1 MRRSINLKKEY
12 IMKTK
17 LFTFIVSL
25 IVCSF
30 SLIAEDDTTTRIPL
44 SQTSP
49 KGNSEQRPRTPDFGV
64 PIEAYYQGGV
74 IYLHFSEDIGC
85 MDVNVTNITTGE
97 QWNDTACADSSVEVI
112 AISTTHGNYQITLES
127 ETGTTYFGEF
137 SL

>member
-1 MRRSINLKKEY
+1 MHHSINLKKEY

-85 MDVNVTNITTGE
+85 MDVNVTNLTTGE
-97 QWNDTACADSSVEVI
+97 QWNDTACADNSVEVI
-112 AISTTHGNYQITLES
+112 AVSESHGNYQITLES

-137 SL
+137 SN

>member
-1 MRRSINLKKEY
+1 M
-12 IMKTK
+12 
-17 LFTFIVSL
+17 SL

-74 IYLHFSEDIGC
+74 IYLHFSENIGC
-85 MDVNVTNITTGE
+85 MDVNITNITTGE
-97 QWNDTACADSSVEVI
+97 QWNDTACADNSVEVI
-112 AISTTHGNYQITLES
+112 AVSSSYGNYQITLES

>member
-1 MRRSINLKKEY
+1 MRISI
-12 IMKTK
+12 
-17 LFTFIVSL
+17 FILTVL
-25 IVCSF
+25 LSF
-30 SLIAEDDTTTRIPL
+30 ANLIANTSEEDDRKEIVIIKDNNP
-44 SQTSP
+44 
-49 KGNSEQRPRTPDFGV
+49 RPRTPDFGV

-127 ETGTTYFGEF
+127 EIGTTYFGEF

>member
-1 MRRSINLKKEY
+1 MRISI
-12 IMKTK
+12 
-17 LFTFIVSL
+17 FILTVL
-25 IVCSF
+25 LSF
-30 SLIAEDDTTTRIPL
+30 ANLIANTSEEDDRKEIVIIKDNNP
-44 SQTSP
+44 
-49 KGNSEQRPRTPDFGV
+49 RPRTPDFGV

-85 MDVNVTNITTGE
+85 MDVNVINLTTGE

-127 ETGTTYFGEF
+127 EIGTTYFGEF

>member
-1 MRRSINLKKEY
+1 MKILVKTILVALVL
-12 IMKTK
+12 IMPFISKGEDNNETYPIK
-17 LFTFIVSL
+17 L
-25 IVCSF
+25 
-30 SLIAEDDTTTRIPL
+30 
-44 SQTSP
+44 SP
-49 KGNSEQRPRTPDFGV
+49 TGDNGTNRPRTPDFGV

-97 QWNDTACADSSVEVI
+97 QWNDSACADNSVEVI
-112 AISTTHGNYQITLES
+112 AVSESHGNYQITLES

>member
-1 MRRSINLKKEY
+1 
-12 IMKTK
+12 MKTK
-17 LFTFIVSL
+17 LFTFIMSL

-74 IYLHFSEDIGC
+74 IYLHFSENIGC
-85 MDVNVTNITTGE
+85 MDVNITNITTGE
-97 QWNDTACADSSVEVI
+97 QWNDTACADNSVEVI
-112 AISTTHGNYQITLES
+112 AVSSSYGNYQITLES

>member
-1 MRRSINLKKEY
+1 MRISI
-12 IMKTK
+12 
-17 LFTFIVSL
+17 FILTVL
-25 IVCSF
+25 LSF
-30 SLIAEDDTTTRIPL
+30 ANLIANTSEEDDRKEIVIIKDNNP
-44 SQTSP
+44 
-49 KGNSEQRPRTPDFGV
+49 RPRTPDFGV

-97 QWNDTACADSSVEVI
+97 QWNDTACADNSVEVI
-112 AISTTHGNYQITLES
+112 AVSSSHGNYQITLES

>member
-1 MRRSINLKKEY
+1 MRISI
-12 IMKTK
+12 
-17 LFTFIVSL
+17 FILTVL
-25 IVCSF
+25 LSF
-30 SLIAEDDTTTRIPL
+30 ANLIANTSEEDDRKEIVIIKDNNP
-44 SQTSP
+44 
-49 KGNSEQRPRTPDFGV
+49 RPRTPDFGV

-112 AISTTHGNYQITLES
+112 AISTTHGNYLITLES
-127 ETGTTYFGEF
+127 EIGTTYFGEF

>member
-1 MRRSINLKKEY
+1 MHHSINLKKEY

-112 AISTTHGNYQITLES
+112 AISTTHGNYQIALES

>member
-1 MRRSINLKKEY
+1 MHHSINLKKEY

-97 QWNDTACADSSVEVI
+97 QWNDSACADSSVEVI

-127 ETGTTYFGEF
+127 EIGTTYFGEF